1 MRTELLVLWPLFLGG
16 CMSGRT
22 ALSAVVVV
30 LTVVVVGLWASRRRS
45 RSSLSGINGAAG
57 PVAGVGH
64 ANLSSSG
71 MVPTLRLP
79 QPTEKLPQLLLA
91 LEDARARHDISE
103 ECDLLLDLARAY
115 SDASDYPCA
124 VDNLDSCLKQ
134 CSEHIDE
141 SFAAQAHLEAAYVHL
156 KAKRFDRAV
165 QSCEAAL
172 TLATKTNRQSLTVLA
187 LDRLSDVWA
196 LSGQLN
202 EAISNA
208 ERRLAATD
216 ALDEAQ
222 VPALLRLAELQL
234 SARRYPESRELF
246 ERALAAANR
255 TEQERDESWVLAR
268 MARASLLM
276 GEPKRT
282 IELLTPRLE
291 QVLSWSEMFDSARVL
306 SVLGESYLEIGQA
319 DNAVT
324 VFTLHRNLLRHQNDD
339 RVRLLAHLAI
349 AHRQS
354 GKTADAMACF
364 RECDA
369 LSSKLGPASLSTL
382 VVLSQA
388 YLEAGEAQAAMFTAQ
403 LAIDLVRSPAPGV
416 SLVDGESWALLALG
430 RAQLQLAQVERAA
443 ASLSRALAQLAVPH
457 DRRLLSLIHAELAKV
472 MDKLDQPQ
480 AAQESRRVHA
490 AYLAEIGYQ
499 GH

>member
-1 MRTELLVLWPLFLGG
+1 MRTELLLLWPLFLSG

-30 LTVVVVGLWASRRRS
+30 VTVVVVGLWASRRRS
-45 RSSLSGINGAAG
+45 RSSLSGLNGAAG

-91 LEDARARHDISE
+91 LEDARARHDKSE

-115 SDASDYPCA
+115 SDAADYPCA
-124 VDNLDSCLKQ
+124 VENLDSCLKQ
-134 CSEHIDE
+134 SSQHIDE

-156 KAKRFDRAV
+156 RAKRIDRAV
-165 QSCEAAL
+165 QACEAAL
-172 TLATKTNRQSLTVLA
+172 SLATKTQSQSLHFLA

-196 LSGQLN
+196 LAGRLN
-202 EAISNA
+202 EAIANA
-208 ERRLAATD
+208 KRRLDATD
-216 ALDEAQ
+216 LVDEAQ
-222 VPALLRLAELQL
+222 VPALLRLAELHL
-234 SARRYPESRELF
+234 SARHYPESRDLF
-246 ERALAAANR
+246 ERALAAAHR

-268 MARASLLM
+268 MARASLVM
-276 GEPKRT
+276 GEPQRA
-282 IELLTPRLE
+282 IELLTPRFE

-306 SVLGESYLEIGQA
+306 SVLGESHLEIGQP
-319 DNAVT
+319 DKAVT
-324 VFTLHRNLLRHQNDD
+324 AFNLHRNLLRHQNDD

-349 AHRQS
+349 AHRQL

-364 RECDA
+364 RECDS
-369 LSSKLGPASLSTL
+369 LSSKLGPASLPTL

-403 LAIDLVRSPAPGV
+403 LAIDLVRSTTPGV
-416 SLVDGESWALLALG
+416 LPVDGESWALLALG
-430 RAQLQLAQVERAA
+430 RAQLQLAQAERAA
-443 ASLSRALAQLAVPH
+443 AGLSQALAQLAVPH
-457 DRRLLSLIHAELAKV
+457 DRRLLSLIHAELAKA

-480 AAQESRRVHA
+480 AAQESRRIHA

-499 GH
+499 RH

>member
-45 RSSLSGINGAAG
+45 RSSLSGIHGAAG

-134 CSEHIDE
+134 SSEHIDE

-156 KAKRFDRAV
+156 KAKRLDRAV

-255 TEQERDESWVLAR
+255 TEQE
-268 MARASLLM
+268 
-276 GEPKRT
+276 
-282 IELLTPRLE
+282 
-291 QVLSWSEMFDSARVL
+291 
-306 SVLGESYLEIGQA
+306 
-319 DNAVT
+319 
-324 VFTLHRNLLRHQNDD
+324 
-339 RVRLLAHLAI
+339 
-349 AHRQS
+349 
-354 GKTADAMACF
+354 
-364 RECDA
+364 
-369 LSSKLGPASLSTL
+369 
-382 VVLSQA
+382 
-388 YLEAGEAQAAMFTAQ
+388 
-403 LAIDLVRSPAPGV
+403 
-416 SLVDGESWALLALG
+416 
-430 RAQLQLAQVERAA
+430 
-443 ASLSRALAQLAVPH
+443 
-457 DRRLLSLIHAELAKV
+457 LSLIH
-472 MDKLDQPQ
+472 
-480 AAQESRRVHA
+480 
-490 AYLAEIGYQ
+490 I
-499 GH
+499 